1 MTAEDIIE
9 ERSAYQSSEQ
19 SPFRQVNPRAG
30 EFAYSTDNTFEQE
43 IYFGN
48 GAGLWG
54 RDMGQGGE
62 GSWGQEQSEEFMV
75 HPLGTSTRF
84 VAVISGGKHFSCLFT
99 LCLTKDRVEGL

>member
-1 MTAEDIIE
+1 MFRCFRGRAELKWAAVALMEASPTLSTFPLITARLPGYSPRVQTVEIVPGNMTAEDIIE

-48 GAGLWG
+48 GAGL
-54 RDMGQGGE
+54 
-62 GSWGQEQSEEFMV
+62 
-75 HPLGTSTRF
+75 
-84 VAVISGGKHFSCLFT
+84 
-99 LCLTKDRVEGL
+99 

>member
-1 MTAEDIIE
+1 
-9 ERSAYQSSEQ
+9 
-19 SPFRQVNPRAG
+19 
-30 EFAYSTDNTFEQE
+30 
-43 IYFGN
+43 
-48 GAGLWG
+48 
-54 RDMGQGGE
+54 MGQGGE